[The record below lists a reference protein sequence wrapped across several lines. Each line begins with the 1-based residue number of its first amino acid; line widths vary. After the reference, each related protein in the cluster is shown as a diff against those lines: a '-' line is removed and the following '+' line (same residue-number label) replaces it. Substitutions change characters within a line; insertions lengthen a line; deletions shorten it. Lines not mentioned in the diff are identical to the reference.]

1 MVMTFVATVI
11 AGASIA
17 SALFGGLVSTD
28 LLLGEALS
36 LVLAGVTAT
45 AVAGAAALDG

>member
-17 SALFGGLVSTD
+17 GALFGGLVSAD
-28 LLLGEALS
+28 ILLDDALS
-36 LVLAGVTAT
+36 VMLAGVTAT